1 MTYPRVYRALKA
13 YGYSAATAV
22 TIILDA
28 KRGHDGALLA
38 IKLARGR
45 K

>member
-1 MTYPRVYRALKA
+1 MTHPRVYRALQA
-13 YGYSAATAV
+13 YGYSAATAAKIV
-22 TIILDA
+22 TDA

-38 IKLARGR
+38 IKLARGY